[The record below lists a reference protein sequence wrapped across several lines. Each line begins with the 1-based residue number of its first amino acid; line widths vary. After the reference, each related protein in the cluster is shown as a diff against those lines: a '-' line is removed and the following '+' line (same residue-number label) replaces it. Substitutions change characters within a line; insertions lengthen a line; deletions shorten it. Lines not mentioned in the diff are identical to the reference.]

1 MNNNMRKRFFC
12 GLDKHFRIGQ
22 SVLLLF
28 LCFMN
33 NSESCA
39 QSVNVKA
46 DSILFEELMDTCGC
60 EQLTSM
66 RPKDYSQFIMPLLI
80 LFIIL
85 TVFVVV
91 KSQKYNHNIF
101 DENGKWKKGA
111 SKQLK
116 KPTIIL
122 AITFIGV
129 GIIMYFSL
137 QPTGIETTE
146 EGIEI
151 AGMYGDSYA
160 WSEMEQVT
168 LLEELPKVAMRT
180 NGSAIGSKLKG
191 HFKFENGEK
200 AKLFVDK
207 SIPPF
212 ISFVSQGNTIIF
224 NLETEQETLELYE
237 QLRNKTTK

>member
-1 MNNNMRKRFFC
+1 
-12 GLDKHFRIGQ
+12 
-22 SVLLLF
+22 
-28 LCFMN
+28 
-33 NSESCA
+33 
-39 QSVNVKA
+39 
-46 DSILFEELMDTCGC
+46 
-60 EQLTSM
+60 
-66 RPKDYSQFIMPLLI
+66 
-80 LFIIL
+80 
-85 TVFVVV
+85 
-91 KSQKYNHNIF
+91 
-101 DENGKWKKGA
+101 
-111 SKQLK
+111 
-116 KPTIIL
+116 
-122 AITFIGV
+122 
-129 GIIMYFSL
+129 
-137 QPTGIETTE
+137 
-146 EGIEI
+146 
-151 AGMYGDSYA
+151 MYGDSYA